1 MGGERTVLRVR
12 VAEDVRCTLCPTA
25 ADDVVRSAEP
35 DGVELESF
43 G

>member
-12 VAEDVRCTLCPTA
+12 VAEDVRCTLRPAA
-25 ADDVVRSAEP
+25 ADDVVGSAKP

>member
-1 MGGERTVLRVR
+1 VGGEESVLCVR
-12 VAEDVRCTLCPTA
+12 VAEDVGCTLGPTA
-25 ADDVVRSAEP
+25 ADDVVGFAKP